1 MPRDLVWARVRHA
14 SLLDLESH
22 KKEPDAGDHFH
33 VGLASSRGGGS
44 SAKTGTRVFHS
55 ARRSKGSARRRFDA
69 NTIRHSAKG
78 RARHACA
85 TRRARFLGRKKQRLG
100 GPLRRRLEASARP
113 RFGANTIPQKKS
125 PTRVA
130 AARRARFLPGEAA
143 RRDGPQRAASAHQ
156 LRMFWVQLLFID
168 SARRVTSPAS
178 GTLPLPPRPLGH
190 RPPRSSR

>member
-113 RFGANTIPQKKS
+113 RFGANTIPQK
-125 PTRVA
+125 R
-130 AARRARFLPGEAA
+130 ARRELRLRVGLASCRGK
-143 RRDGPQRAASAHQ
+143 RRGMMDHNA
-156 LRMFWVQLLFID
+156 
-168 SARRVTSPAS
+168 
-178 GTLPLPPRPLGH
+178 PPRRISYACFGCNYSLSAVA
-190 RPPRSSR
+190 RLPRVLDGLFGQHPVSLPF